1 MEEVRVAK
9 ERNFELSGKLGIER
23 LNLNK
28 KVRRI
33 EELEMSEQIEPH
45 EISGGGS
52 SSSPV

>member
-9 ERNFELSGKLGIER
+9 ERNFELSGKLGLER

-33 EELEMSEQIEPH
+33 EELEMSEQVEPH
-45 EISGGGS
+45 DISGAGT
-52 SSSPV
+52 SPV